1 MPIEDI
7 LARIDADAAKA
18 MEQSRTAA
26 DSQKCAILGE
36 AQAAVE
42 KILAAARAE
51 AQQHA
56 AVTKERLVSAARL
69 EGRNRLLAEKQ
80 KLISLAFEK
89 TLESVQRL
97 PDDKYR
103 RLILSLLLKYVDRGD
118 ETAVVSER
126 DAVRLGGAFIDEAN
140 KEVERAK
147 SPSGKSRKG
156 HLKLITQKEET
167 GGGFV
172 LRSGRTEL
180 NITFPAMLKAVRD
193 RMESDVAGTLFG

>member
-18 MEQSRTAA
+18 MAQSRAAA
-26 DSQKCAILGE
+26 DSQKCGILGE
-36 AQAAVE
+36 TQAAVD

-51 AQQHA
+51 AQEHA

-80 KLISLAFEK
+80 KLIDLAFEK
-89 TLESVQRL
+89 ALESVQKL

-118 ETAVVSER
+118 ETVVVSER
-126 DAVRLGGAFIDEAN
+126 DAVRLGGAFIEETN
-140 KEVERAK
+140 KEVEHAK
-147 SPSGKSRKG
+147 SPSGKARKG
-156 HLKLITQKEET
+156 HLKMITQKEET